1 MIYNKEINGV
11 KFTLVC
17 ESWRTR
23 YSWGHEVTL
32 YKNDTLKVGRVKIR
46 YYNRTWECY
55 QYQSAIKSVI
65 YNAIAQIKAAAKIA
79 FKELHHYKVLTKKRA
94 AEFTEYLTKDP
105 AYNMYNE
112 LYGMF

>member
-65 YNAIAQIKAAAKIA
+65 LDVLEKIKAAAK
-79 FKELHHYKVLTKKRA
+79 KEFLTLRNYKVLTKKRVA
-94 AEFTEYLTKDP
+94 AFLEFLKQDNT
-105 AYNMYNE
+105 YNMYYE
-112 LYGMF
+112 LYRMF